1 MSVRKEYSGV
11 FLSLGRIV
19 QLKLQLLL
27 QLKDE
32 KGKFELRGNVGSAIL
47 VDCHGSPCLK

>member
-1 MSVRKEYSGV
+1 MSLRKEYSSV
-11 FLSLGRIV
+11 FLSLDRV
-19 QLKLQLLL
+19 VHLKLQLLL

>member
-1 MSVRKEYSGV
+1 MSLRKEYSV
-11 FLSLGRIV
+11 FLSLGRFV